1 MTHADQP
8 VPERPASDRSAP
20 AGPIPERPLTGQA
33 GFDRGASEPSASGTA
48 VGDPRSGVGP
58 AVADPAG
65 PPGAGAP
72 EEPAPG
78 RPGADR
84 GAHGGGVSEPPA
96 VGQDIREGSAPGQG
110 PREEFAAG
118 QDLRE
123 GVAPGRTVP
132 EQGASGYE
140 GAYGAGAGEAD
151 VLRPGE
157 RDKLRHSL
165 QQAVGTFVD
174 EPRAAVEEAASA
186 VDSLAEQ
193 IIESLG
199 ERRGALR
206 AQWQDASGGA
216 ATEDL
221 RMALREYRRLA
232 ERLLDF

>member
-33 GFDRGASEPSASGTA
+33 GFDQRVSEPPAAG
-48 VGDPRSGVGP
+48 GDPRAAGP
-58 AVADPAG
+58 AVAG
-65 PPGAGAP
+65 PSGTLGAGVP

-78 RPGADR
+78 WPADDR
-84 GAHGGGVSEPPA
+84 GAAQGPVTASPP
-96 VGQDIREGSAPGQG
+96 VGRDVREGAAGQG
-110 PREEFAAG
+110 LRKEPAAG

-123 GVAPGRTVP
+123 EAAPGRTAP
-132 EQGASGYE
+132 EREAAGYE
-140 GAYGAGAGEAD
+140 SAPGAVTRED
-151 VLRPGE
+151 EVLRPGE
-157 RDKLRHSL
+157 RDKLQHRL
-165 QQAVGTFVD
+165 QQAVGAFVD

-193 IIESLG
+193 IIEHLG
-199 ERRGALR
+199 ERRGTLR

-232 ERLLDF
+232 ERLLGF